1 MINQLWDKIIRTSK
15 NLKKDDENFDGL
27 NFWKSFKPELIQINK
42 KISKKIIWNYQ
53 SHDVLRMSFND
64 FINDIS
70 VDKNVDGSLIE
81 WKHFIKQI
89 LWIPHKDNGE
99 FSFHRLMQIALNYGQ
114 LLGSLDKIT
123 NAGIKAKVIS
133 EGIFLSDIAKYITQE
148 NLNNI
153 TLTEEEFNS
162 INDILE
168 GYENTID
175 ITQTENVTTDV
186 VTTEPDDD
194 EITSAQ
200 MADTAE
206 VSSSDEVL
214 SSEILQ
220 NVGGHK
226 RYYISYQ

>member
-1 MINQLWDKIIRTSK
+1 MINELWNKIIQTSK
-15 NLKKDDENFDGL
+15 NLKQGNENFNGL
-27 NFWKSFKPELIQINK
+27 DFWNSFKQELKNINE
-42 KISKKIIWNYQ
+42 KISSQKIIWNYQ
-53 SHDVLRMSFND
+53 SHDVLRMSFNN

-70 VDKNVDGSLIE
+70 IDKDDEGNLIE
-81 WKHFIKQI
+81 WKHFIRQI

-133 EGIFLSDIAKYITQE
+133 EGLFLSEITKYITQE
-148 NLNNI
+148 NLSKI

-162 INDILE
+162 ISQILE
-168 GYENTID
+168 GHENAVN

-186 VTTEPDDD
+186 VETEAESSEDV
-194 EITSAQ
+194 ITAQ
-200 MADTAE
+200 MTDT
-206 VSSSDEVL
+206 SEVL
-214 SSEILQ
+214 SSDVQ
-220 NVGGHK
+220 SGGHK

>member
-1 MINQLWDKIIRTSK
+1 MINELWDKIIQTSK
-15 NLKKDDENFDGL
+15 NLKKDNENFDGL
-27 NFWKSFKPELIQINK
+27 NFWKSFKQQLLEMNK

-64 FINDIS
+64 FINDINI
-70 VDKNVDGSLIE
+70 DKDNDDNLIE
-81 WKHFIKQI
+81 WKHFIRQI

-133 EGIFLSDIAKYITQE
+133 EGIFLSDITKYITQE

-168 GYENTID
+168 GYESTVD

-186 VTTEPDDD
+186 ITTEADDD

-200 MADTAE
+200 ITDTTE
-206 VSSSDEVL
+206 VESSEDVL
-214 SSEILQ
+214 SSDFPQ
-220 NVGGHK
+220 NGGHK
-226 RYYISYQ
+226 RYYINYQ